1 MKNVRLKNIP
11 TKFKNA
17 VSTATNPNGSANIA
31 LKPTANGFKQ
41 QLSPTS
47 NLDDQTSGPT
57 TISANNAPNNGFKQ
71 QLSPTTINAKN
82 AANILDKGL
91 TLTKKYTNQI
101 CYSISEVSEYERKAP
116 TKLQLWQNR
125 KARKNTLDK
134 TLVFATK

>member
-57 TISANNAPNNGFKQ
+57 TISANNAPNSGFKQ
-71 QLSPTTINAKN
+71 QLSPTNNLNDQTSGPTTNSANNAP
-82 AANILDKGL
+82 NILDKGL
-91 TLTKKYTNQI
+91 TLTKKYTSQI
-101 CYSISEVSEYERKAP
+101 
-116 TKLQLWQNR
+116 
-125 KARKNTLDK
+125 
-134 TLVFATK
+134 